1 MRPLCLAWGVLSL
14 LAAQAPP
21 DPTRTFTG
29 ADLASGKQLFI
40 GHCAPC
46 HGIDG
51 SGGRGANLT
60 VPKLKRAADN
70 ASLFGLV
77 QNGIEG
83 TSMAAAWQ
91 LSDGE
96 IWRVVAFVR
105 SIGQTAVSKLPGDPA
120 RGRKVYDQEGCAGCH
135 IVTGAGGSF
144 GPELTAIGAQRS
156 PAYLRESIVNPNAD
170 VPPEFVSVRV
180 RTRDGRMV
188 SGIRM
193 NEDSFTI
200 QIKDANNQFHSF
212 RKAELAVFDLQM
224 NESEMPV
231 YGGLSP
237 AQLDDLVS
245 YLSSLRG
252 EP

>member
-1 MRPLCLAWGVLSL
+1 MLRCAL
-14 LAAQAPP
+14 LLVGAFAASAQIPA
-21 DPTRTFTG
+21 DPTATFT
-29 ADLASGKQLFI
+29 ASDLARGKQLFI
-40 GHCAPC
+40 AHCGPC

-70 ASLFGLV
+70 AAFFSLV
-77 QNGIEG
+77 QDGIEG
-83 TSMAAAWQ
+83 TSMDGAWQ

-96 IWRVVAFVR
+96 IWRIVAFVR
-105 SIGQTAVSKLPGDPA
+105 SLGRTAVSALPGDPV
-120 RGRKVYDQEGCAGCH
+120 RGRKIYEQEGCSGCH
-135 IVTGAGGSF
+135 IVKGDGVGF
-144 GPELTAIGAQRS
+144 GPELTSIGAQRS
-156 PAYLRESIVNPNAD
+156 PAYLKESIVNPNAD
-170 VPPEFVSVRV
+170 IPPEFVSVRV
-180 RTRDGRMV
+180 RTRDGKLI

-200 QIKDANNQFHSF
+200 QIKDANNAFHSF
-212 RKAELAVFDLQM
+212 RKADLAVFDLQLD
-224 NESEMPV
+224 ESAMPK

>member
-1 MRPLCLAWGVLSL
+1 MLRWAL
-14 LAAQAPP
+14 LLLGAAAVSAQTPP
-21 DPTRTFTG
+21 DPTAGFTA
-29 ADLASGKQLFI
+29 ADVARGKQLFI

-60 VPKLKRAADN
+60 VPKLKRAVDN
-70 ASLFGLV
+70 AAFFGLV
-77 QNGIEG
+77 QEGIEG
-83 TSMAAAWQ
+83 TSMDGAWQ

-105 SIGQTAVSKLPGDPA
+105 SLGRTAISQLPGDPA
-120 RGRKVYDQEGCAGCH
+120 RGRKIYEQEGCSGCH
-135 IVTGAGGSF
+135 IVSGAGAGF

-156 PAYLRESIVNPNAD
+156 PAYLREAIVNPNSD
-170 VPPEFVSVRV
+170 IPPEFVSVRV
-180 RTRDGRMV
+180 RTADGQV
-188 SGIRM
+188 ISGIRL

-200 QIKDANNQFHSF
+200 QIKDANNAFHSF
-212 RKAELAVFDLQM
+212 RKADLAVFDLQL
-224 NESEMPV
+224 NESAMPK
-231 YGGLSP
+231 YGGLSA